1 MAGLVL
7 SQVCKAYAGT
17 TLVLDHLDFEV
28 PQGELVSLLGP
39 SGCGKSTALRIIGG
53 LIPASSG
60 RIMVGGKD
68 VTALPAHARN
78 MGMVFQNYALFPH
91 ITVAGNVA
99 FGLEMRGVGRREALR
114 RAAEALETVGLGS
127 LASRMPRQLSGGQ
140 QQRVALA
147 RALVIRPDLLLLD
160 EPLSNLDAQLR
171 ERMRTE
177 IRELQRKT
185 GITTVFVTHDQSEA
199 LTMSDRVAILDRG
212 RVAQY
217 GTPLEIYERPANPFV
232 ASFIGRVNT
241 IVGVAGYR
249 QDGLTPVACAGNLEL
264 RTTEPLPGGAATLM
278 VRPQRMRLG
287 SAVQQPGANRVIA
300 AVTSV
305 TFSGETINIAARAG
319 GWDFMVESPSNGPDW
334 RTLTPGAD
342 IAVEWA
348 PSDTLAFAGTA

>member
-60 RIMVGGKD
+60 RITVGGRD
-68 VTALPAHARN
+68 VTSLPAHARN

-99 FGLEMRGVGRREALR
+99 FGLEMRGVARREARR
-114 RAAEALETVGLGS
+114 RAEEALETVS
-127 LASRMPRQLSGGQ
+127 LAGLAGRMPRELSGGQ

-171 ERMRTE
+171 DRMRTE
-177 IRELQRKT
+177 IRELQQKT

-212 RVAQY
+212 RVAQF

-232 ASFIGRVNT
+232 ASFIGQVNT
-241 IVGVAGYR
+241 IAGVAGGR
-249 QDGLTPVACAGNLEL
+249 QDGLTPVTCEGGVQI
-264 RTTEPLPGGAATLM
+264 RTTEPLPGGPVTLM
-278 VRPQRMRLG
+278 VRPQRMRLADG
-287 SAVQQPGANRVIA
+287 VSQVDANRVK
-300 AVTSV
+300 AVVASV
-305 TFSGETINIAARAG
+305 TFSGEIIHIGARAD
-319 GWDFMVESPSNGPDW
+319 GWSFALELSSKGTHW
-334 RTLTPGAD
+334 RTLKPGAD
-342 IAVEWA
+342 IVVEWA

>member
-39 SGCGKSTALRIIGG
+39 SGCGKSTALRIVGG

-60 RIMVGGKD
+60 RITVGGRD
-68 VTALPAHARN
+68 VTALPAHTRN

-99 FGLEMRGVGRREALR
+99 FGLEMRGVARREALR
-114 RAAEALETVGLGS
+114 RAQEALETVGLGG
-127 LASRMPRQLSGGQ
+127 LAGRMPRQLSGGQ

-177 IRELQRKT
+177 IRELQQKT

-199 LTMSDRVAILDRG
+199 LTMSDRVAILDKG

-217 GTPLEIYERPANPFV
+217 GTPLEIYERPTNEFV

-241 IVGVAGYR
+241 LVGVAGAR
-249 QDGLTPVACAGNLEL
+249 RDGLTPVMCPGNFEL
-264 RTTEPLPGGAATLM
+264 RTTETVPGGPVTLM
-278 VRPQRMRLG
+278 VRPQRMRL
-287 SAVQQPGANRVIA
+287 ADAIPQVGANRVTA
-300 AVTSV
+300 TVTSV
-305 TFSGETINIAARAG
+305 SFSGETINIAARTGDWNFAMEVSSTG
-319 GWDFMVESPSNGPDW
+319 TRW
-334 RTLTPGAD
+334 RTLTPGAE